1 MLPQIY
7 LAVNSSCEYFAVNNI
22 IPINGGY
29 VMKMDF
35 DNLRDLLIFNIKY
48 YRYVNNYSQEKLAEL
63 SKLSPRYITDVE
75 RGLHC
80 PTIPKIESI
89 AKSLNIEPYQLFIN
103 IDRDAD
109 IVNKINQ
116 GRQYNQK

>member
-1 MLPQIY
+1 MEIKFNNLKERLDY
-7 LAVNSSCEYFAVNNI
+7 LVKNDYYSKEIINMYDEYA
-22 IPINGGY
+22 
-29 VMKMDF
+29 
-35 DNLRDLLIFNIKY
+35 
-48 YRYVNNYSQEKLAEL
+48 QEKLAEL

-89 AKSLNIEPYQLFIN
+89 ANSLNIEPYQLFIN
-103 IDRDAD
+103 TDRDAEIID
-109 IVNKINQ
+109 KMNK

>member
-1 MLPQIY
+1 MVMIK
-7 LAVNSSCEYFAVNNI
+7 FNNL
-22 IPINGGY
+22 
-29 VMKMDF
+29 K
-35 DNLRDLLIFNIKY
+35 DLLIFNIKY

-89 AKSLNIEPYQLFIN
+89 AKSLNIEPYKLFVNIERDSNIIN
-103 IDRDAD
+103 RMS
-109 IVNKINQ
+109 N
-116 GRQYNQK
+116 GRQYNQNK

>member
-1 MLPQIY
+1 
-7 LAVNSSCEYFAVNNI
+7 
-22 IPINGGY
+22 
-29 VMKMDF
+29 MKIEF
-35 DNLRDLLIFNIKY
+35 KTLRELLIFNIKY
-48 YRYVNNYSQEKLAEL
+48 YRYLNNYSQEKLAEL

-89 AKSLNIEPYQLFIN
+89 AKSLNIEAYQLFIN
-103 IDRDAD
+103 SERDEE
-109 IVNKINQ
+109 IVNKMKM

>member
-1 MLPQIY
+1 MIML
-7 LAVNSSCEYFAVNNI
+7 E
-22 IPINGGY
+22 
-29 VMKMDF
+29 F
-35 DNLRDLLIFNIKY
+35 DNLRDLHIFNIKY

-89 AKSLNIEPYQLFIN
+89 AKSLNFEPYQLFLNVERN
-103 IDRDAD
+103 IE
-109 IVNKINQ
+109 IVDKMDH

>member
-1 MLPQIY
+1 MLI
-7 LAVNSSCEYFAVNNI
+7 
-22 IPINGGY
+22 
-29 VMKMDF
+29 KF
-35 DNLRDLLIFNIKY
+35 DNLKDLLIYNIKY

-80 PTIPKIESI
+80 PTIPKIENIS
-89 AKSLNIEPYQLFIN
+89 KSLNIEPYQLFIN
-103 IDRDAD
+103 IERDIA
-109 IVNKINQ
+109 IVNKIKQ